1 MSVIDTLLQRNDS
14 FATSEFSS
22 GLSIVPSMKTMI
34 IGCVDSRVD
43 PAKLFGLNDGEAVII
58 RNVGGRVNP
67 ATLHSMSILG
77 AVTKA
82 SGGVLG
88 TGWNLIVLHHTD
100 CGIKPCLT
108 HAPQLLEKYFDVE
121 ATALDGLAINDPY
134 ASVAIDVA
142 ALKANP
148 KLPGGFMVTGLV
160 YDVDTGRVET
170 VVPSAFLRPDAQA

>member
-1 MSVIDTLLQRNDS
+1 MNVIDTLIQRNDD
-14 FATSEFSS
+14 FASTEFSP

-43 PAKLFGLNDGEAVII
+43 PTTLFGLKDGEAVII

-88 TGWNLIVLHHTD
+88 TGWNLVVLHHTD
-100 CGIKPCLT
+100 CGIKPCLA
-108 HAPQLLEKYFDVE
+108 HAPQLLEQYFGVE
-121 ATALDGLAINDPY
+121 ATELDGLAISDPY

-160 YDVDTGRVET
+160 YDVDTGRVQT
-170 VVPSAFLRPDAQA
+170 VVPPALLRP

>member
-1 MSVIDTLLQRNDS
+1 MNIIETLLKRNETFCEHD
-14 FATSEFSS
+14 FSAA
-22 GLSIVPSMKTMI
+22 LNIVPSMKTMI

-43 PAKLFGLNDGEAVII
+43 PVDILGLQAGEAVVI
-58 RNVGGRVNP
+58 RNVGGRIEP
-67 ATLHSMSILG
+67 SALHIMSILG

-108 HAPQLLEKYFDVE
+108 HAPELLAHYFGVPLGE
-121 ATALDGLAINDPY
+121 LDNLAITDPY
-134 ASVAIDVA
+134 ESVRVDIA

-148 KLPGGFMVTGLV
+148 HLPKDFLVTGLV
-160 YDVDTGRVET
+160 YDVDTGKAQA
-170 VVPSAFLRPDAQA
+170 VVPTAPLRD

>member
-1 MSVIDTLLQRNDS
+1 MSVIDTLIQRNDA
-14 FATSEFSS
+14 FASTEFSP

-34 IGCVDSRVD
+34 LGCVDSRVD
-43 PAKLFGLNDGEAVII
+43 PAKLFDLKDGEAVVI

-67 ATLHSMSILG
+67 STLHSLSILG

-108 HAPQLLEKYFDVE
+108 HAPQLLEKYFEVG
-121 ATALDGLAINDPY
+121 ATELDGLAINDPY

-148 KLPGGFMVTGLV
+148 NLPGGFNVTGLV
-160 YDVDTGRVET
+160 YDVDTGRVEV
-170 VVPSAFLRPDAQA
+170 VVPSALLRPENPI